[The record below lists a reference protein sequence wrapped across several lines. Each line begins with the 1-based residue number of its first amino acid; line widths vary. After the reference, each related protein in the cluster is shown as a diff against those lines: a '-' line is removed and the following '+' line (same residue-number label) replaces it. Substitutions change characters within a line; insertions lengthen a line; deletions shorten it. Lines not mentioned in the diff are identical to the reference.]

1 MKFEIRPYHPSDLY
15 SLYKI
20 CRLTGN
26 SGKDAT
32 DIYEA
37 PELLGHFY
45 AAPYAVLEPDV
56 CFVVTN
62 NGKPCGY
69 MIGTKDSQK
78 FYERCEKEWFPVL
91 RRRYPL
97 LDDDSMDAKIIK
109 RIHKGH
115 IVKPELKDYPAHLH
129 IDLLPETQGQGI
141 GRKIMEVF
149 VSRLKELNVPAL
161 HLEVGKANHGA
172 IKFYEKIGFHKIHEY
187 EYSIAFGMK
196 LK

>member
-1 MKFEIRPYHPSDLY
+1 MSFEIRPYHPSDLY

-20 CRLTGN
+20 CLLTGN

-32 DIYEA
+32 DIYKD

-91 RRRYPL
+91 RKRYKL
-97 LDDDSMDAKIIK
+97 IRMM
-109 RIHKGH
+109 IHLMQK
-115 IVKPELKDYPAHLH
+115 
-129 IDLLPETQGQGI
+129 
-141 GRKIMEVF
+141 
-149 VSRLKELNVPAL
+149 
-161 HLEVGKANHGA
+161 
-172 IKFYEKIGFHKIHEY
+172 
-187 EYSIAFGMK
+187 
-196 LK
+196 